1 MIVFDDNEIQ
11 VLFHEGVGDFLLVT
25 FAPLNA
31 LSDDT
36 NFFGR
41 SLAQRMGLSALG
53 FTAKRPNWY
62 PEANMRAALAATE
75 LLRGR
80 YREVVTYGA
89 SMGGYGAAKYSR
101 PLGASTALSICPQWS
116 INPAHTAG
124 YDQRYQE
131 HFVHGLT
138 GDAIRDD
145 DVSGR
150 IYVFVDPGCAPDFG
164 HAKRIPSA
172 ELVPVHSAQHH
183 VTGMLAGTAAFESL
197 LAAARRRNAR
207 ELHATVARLR
217 RVSPRRLVE
226 VIKKA
231 RHRHPEWAGRLA
243 HARAGMLA
251 DNPRLLA
258 EVSA

>member
-1 MIVFDDNEIQ
+1 MIVFDDDEIQ
-11 VLFHEGVGDFLLVT
+11 VIFHKGTSDVLLVT

-36 NFFGR
+36 DFFGR

-62 PEANMRAALAATE
+62 PEASVRAALAATE
-75 LLRGR
+75 PFRAEFP
-80 YREVVTYGA
+80 EVVTYGA
-89 SMGGYGAAKYSR
+89 SMGGYAAAKYSR

-116 INPAHTAG
+116 INPAHTADF
-124 YDQRYQE
+124 DQRYQE
-131 HFVHGLT
+131 HFIPGLT
-138 GDAIRDD
+138 GDAIRGE

-164 HAKRIPSA
+164 HARRIPSA

-197 LAAARRRNAR
+197 LRAARRRDTR
-207 ELHATVARLR
+207 ELRATVSRLR
-217 RVSPRRLVE
+217 RASPRRLVE
-226 VIKKA
+226 VLKKA
-231 RHRHPEWAGRLA
+231 RRRHPEWAGMLA
-243 HARAGMLA
+243 HARGSMLA
-251 DNPRLLA
+251 ANPRLLA
-258 EVSA
+258 EVSS